1 MRNDKVVSEIKMRK
15 NSSPLILIEGP
26 LEKLKEREFPWI
38 FSGKKFSTTWVLR
51 YYVLR
56 NADIPGQKSF
66 LLEQHEDSMPFSK
79 VHKTLDLQRVLQVDT
94 NISLKVGNQNWIFA
108 VHYKTKH
115 GEKLKVL
122 YLAAHSETEMNM
134 WIMKLSYACKLQ
146 KQYENCQIIPVP
158 RENVVNESANKF
170 LLVEDN
176 MNKRYFTDSA
186 VVESPILSNI
196 ITNSSNY
203 IEAMTAHA
211 YIRLKDCSSKH
222 SLGSSSAS
230 LSSSIASSS
239 TLSENLSF
247 KNSFLIPP
255 PIPPKPNRGSRIQ
268 KSEKQLDKH
277 ILEQPVSFPDVH
289 GTLSVK
295 EEEWSNEKVRLDTI
309 GSINS
314 DRIFLSVHSS
324 TPTIFDSNVPKPLPR
339 RRNLRNIPPEVDRS
353 CKPNGIGYIAVTND
367 QKRCNTDD
375 WKTEVF
381 AASAQFLRSDLSH
394 QQSLYAVAM
403 RNKQEVLYDN
413 ESMRTTT
420 STLDYLDPVKEPLV
434 QSQSFIKSSQRP
446 KIPCATE
453 YTQIDEESTK
463 AVLKANVRQ
472 NEMRRNGFPV

>member
-1 MRNDKVVSEIKMRK
+1 
-15 NSSPLILIEGP
+15 
-26 LEKLKEREFPWI
+26 
-38 FSGKKFSTTWVLR
+38 
-51 YYVLR
+51 
-56 NADIPGQKSF
+56 
-66 LLEQHEDSMPFSK
+66 
-79 VHKTLDLQRVLQVDT
+79 
-94 NISLKVGNQNWIFA
+94 
-108 VHYKTKH
+108 
-115 GEKLKVL
+115 
-122 YLAAHSETEMNM
+122 MNM
-134 WIMKLSYACKLQ
+134 WIMKLSYACKK

-158 RENVVNESANKF
+158 RGNVNESANKF
-170 LLVEDN
+170 LLEGN
-176 MNKRYFTDSA
+176 MNKCYFTDSS

-247 KNSFLIPP
+247 KKSFLIPP

-268 KSEKQLDKH
+268 KSGKQVFKSDKH
-277 ILEQPVSFPDVH
+277 ILEQPATFPDVN

-295 EEEWSNEKVRLDTI
+295 EEEWSNETVRPVSCYFETLCHVIKAFNLLFLTPFFRDTV

-314 DRIFLSVHSS
+314 DRTFLSFHSS
-324 TPTIFDSNVPKPLPR
+324 TPTVFDSSVPKPLPR
-339 RRNLRNIPPEVDRS
+339 RLNLRNIPPEVDRS
-353 CKPNGIGYIAVTND
+353 CKPNGIGYVAVSNG
-367 QKRCNTDD
+367 QKTCNTDD

-381 AASAQFLRSDLSH
+381 AASSRFLRSNLSH
-394 QQSLYAVAM
+394 QQSLHAVVT
-403 RNKQEVLYDN
+403 RNKQISVGQEALYDN
-413 ESMRTTT
+413 ESMRTK
-420 STLDYLDPVKEPLV
+420 SGTLDYLDPVKEPLV

-446 KIPCATE
+446 KIRCATE

-463 AVLKANVRQ
+463 VSAVLKANVRQ